1 MTQQQMRFDDGAA
14 YEQMMGKWSRLAGDV
29 FLDWLAPAQGLRW
42 VDVGCGNGASTQLVF
57 DRCAP
62 AMLKGID
69 PSPGQL
75 AFARTR
81 PVAALAEFALGDAM
95 ALPFAAG
102 DFDAAIMALVI
113 FFVPDPV
120 KGVAEMVRV
129 VRPGGMVAAYAWDI
143 PGGGFPLEPI
153 QAEMRAFGFEPLR
166 PPQADIARIDA
177 LARLWTEAGLINVE
191 TREIVVQRDFADFD
205 EFWRIC
211 LLSSTIGGAI
221 AAMAPGDVTLLKER
235 VKARLTAGR
244 DGQVSY
250 VARANAVKGT
260 TPPHS

>member
-1 MTQQQMRFDDGAA
+1 MTQQQIRFDDGAA

-62 AMLKGID
+62 AQLKGID

-75 AFARTR
+75 AFAHTR
-81 PVAALAEFALGDAM
+81 PVAALAEFTLGDAM
-95 ALPFAAG
+95 ALPFPAG

-129 VRPGGMVAAYAWDI
+129 VRPGGLVAAYAWDI

-211 LLSSTIGGAI
+211 LLSSTISGSV
-221 AAMAPGDVTLLKER
+221 AAMAPDDVALLKER

-260 TPPHS
+260 RPARI